1 MQDQTAQVDDLRLV
15 ALPSA
20 VNCAEL
26 FVRFT
31 LTEWHVPQIIDDVRE
46 TAKRMVLAVIS
57 TVVEGADPT
66 MITIRLRLRGST
78 VVVELQDDRSSP
90 RLVVPRSL
98 GNKASG
104 IETLSRG
111 RQLIWCELP
120 LPTGMDA
127 TVVPLPRRGTT
138 RAAAPPRSKEID
150 EAIDLNNDVMQRILD
165 GLRRD
170 DPTI

>member
-46 TAKRMVLAVIS
+46 TAKRMVLAVIA

-66 MITIRLRLRGST
+66 MITVRLRLRGAT
-78 VVVELQDDRSSP
+78 VVVEVQDDRSSP

-98 GNKASG
+98 ANKRSG

-127 TVVPLPRRGTT
+127 IH
-138 RAAAPPRSKEID
+138 A
-150 EAIDLNNDVMQRILD
+150 MQRQMMEMQRQLAQMATGTYTPSTEKPKD
-165 GLRRD
+165 S
-170 DPTI
+170 